1 MNAIVKL
8 PLYVLSAIAVAA
20 GFRTPKRA
28 VGEPVQP
35 ASRLRRLVAVL
46 GLVGMLVGISLI
58 SLGMYDYL
66 NPSEPAVPTQ
76 PAVLDYRF
84 DPGGIYDR
92 PPGVLTPTPQLSPTP
107 AAEPA
112 PAPVVAPAPPL
123 RDQPY
128 RLVIDK
134 IGVNG
139 AVFTYGLDANQVP
152 EVPLNP
158 WDVAWYD
165 FSAQPGTGSN
175 AVFAAHVTWQGPAIF
190 YKLDQLGVGDEVQ
203 LIGDDGIEL
212 VYAITESFLVDPNDP
227 STLSVMRATEDDVVT
242 LITCGGTFFY
252 TGDPTFGGDYTDRRI
267 VRAVLQ
273 TAADV

>member
-1 MNAIVKL
+1 MKAIAKL
-8 PLYVLSAIAVAA
+8 PLYVFSAIAVAA
-20 GFRTPKRA
+20 GFRSPKRA
-28 VGEPVQP
+28 VAEPVQP
-35 ASRLRRLVAVL
+35 ASRLRLVAVL
-46 GLVGMLVGISLI
+46 GLAGMLVGISLI
-58 SLGMYDYL
+58 SLGMYNYL

-76 PAVLDYRF
+76 PAVLNYRF

-92 PPGVLTPTPQLSPTP
+92 PPGVLTPTPQPSPTP

-112 PAPVVAPAPPL
+112 PAPVVASAPPL

-190 YKLDQLGVGDEVQ
+190 YKLDQLIVGDEVK
-203 LIGDDGIEL
+203 LIGDDGVEL
-212 VYAITESFLVDPNDP
+212 VYTITESFLVDPNDP
-227 STLSVMRATEDDVVT
+227 TTLSVMHATDDDVVT

-252 TGDPTFGGDYTDRRI
+252 TGDPTFGGDYTERRI
-267 VRAVLQ
+267 VRAVLK
-273 TAADV
+273 TAAGV